1 MGKKYI
7 DIINY
12 LSEEDWS
19 KLQSA
24 INNGLTL
31 AHIYRKLNLDK
42 DNIGDFEE
50 WECNNE
56 EFGEAILSA
65 GFEEYMKDQ
74 QEILLYD
81 TFSEYF
87 SSFLKEKV
95 AEFESVP
102 VNMAEAIG
110 EMTSRETG
118 EMINELKSSYN
129 LRRLCEELKIA
140 GIINE
145 FNEEKL

>member
-1 MGKKYI
+1 MGKRYI

-24 INNGLTL
+24 MDNGLTL

-56 EFGEAILSA
+56 EFGEAILGA
-65 GFEEYMKDQ
+65 GFEEYLKDQ

-95 AEFESVP
+95 AEMESVP
-102 VNMAEAIG
+102 VNMAEAIA

-140 GIINE
+140 GIIND

>member
-1 MGKKYI
+1 MGKRYI

-12 LSEEDWS
+12 LSEEDWD
-19 KLQSA
+19 KLQLA
-24 INNGLTL
+24 IDNGLTL
-31 AHIYRKLNLDK
+31 AHIYRKINLNK

-50 WECNNE
+50 WECNDE
-56 EFGEAILSA
+56 EFGEAILGA
-65 GFEEYMKDQ
+65 GFEQYLKDQ
-74 QEILLYD
+74 QEMIIYD

-102 VNMAEAIG
+102 MNMAEAIS

-140 GIINE
+140 GIIND

>member
-19 KLQSA
+19 KLQLA
-24 INNGLTL
+24 MDNGLTL
-31 AHIYRKLNLDK
+31 AYIYRKLNLDK

-56 EFGEAILSA
+56 EFGEAILGA
-65 GFEEYMKDQ
+65 GFEQYLKDQ
-74 QEILLYD
+74 QEMLIYD

-95 AEFESVP
+95 AEFEYVP
-102 VNMAEAIG
+102 MNIAEAIS

-140 GIINE
+140 GIIND

>member
-1 MGKKYI
+1 MEKKYI

-24 INNGLTL
+24 MDNGLTL

-56 EFGEAILSA
+56 EFGEAILDA
-65 GFEEYMKDQ
+65 GFEEYLKDQ
-74 QEILLYD
+74 QEMIIYD

>member
-42 DNIGDFEE
+42 NNIGDFEE

-56 EFGEAILSA
+56 EFGEAILGA
-65 GFEEYMKDQ
+65 GFEQYLKDQ
-74 QEILLYD
+74 QEMIIYD

-102 VNMAEAIG
+102 IIMAETIG

-118 EMINELKSSYN
+118 EMISELKSSYN

-140 GIINE
+140 GIIND

>member
-1 MGKKYI
+1 MGKRYI

-24 INNGLTL
+24 MDNGITL

-56 EFGEAILSA
+56 EFGEAILGA
-65 GFEEYMKDQ
+65 GFEQYLKDQ
-74 QEILLYD
+74 QEMIIYD

-95 AEFESVP
+95 AEFEPVP
-102 VNMAEAIG
+102 MNIAEAIS

-140 GIINE
+140 GIIND

>member
-1 MGKKYI
+1 MGKRYI

-56 EFGEAILSA
+56 EFGKAILGA
-65 GFEEYMKDQ
+65 GFEEYLKDQ
-74 QEILLYD
+74 QEMIIYD